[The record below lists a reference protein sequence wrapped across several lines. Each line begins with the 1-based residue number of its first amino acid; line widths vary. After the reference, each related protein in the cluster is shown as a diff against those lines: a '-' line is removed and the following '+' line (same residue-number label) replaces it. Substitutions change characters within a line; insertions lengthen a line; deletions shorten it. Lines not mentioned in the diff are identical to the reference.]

1 MSITINNREFL
12 FIENYTYADYLRQMP
27 DIDPNKVLAL
37 QVNGESISPNA
48 LPQMDS
54 TARTLTYRDE
64 EGRRI
69 YERTLQFVL
78 LMAIRRVLGDSQRV
92 RIEHSL
98 GPGIYIDLPG
108 TQLCCE
114 TAAAIEAAMRAIVA
128 EDIPFTHPDG
138 TKREALQHFAD
149 IGLTDKVRL
158 LNFRNFESNLLFC
171 ADGMTDYF
179 YGEIAPSTGYV
190 PVFAVAY
197 EAPGLLLLMPD
208 SSDPLR
214 PSESYTLPKL
224 KALFAESNRWNDMQ
238 HIAAAADLNDR
249 IAGRGFRE
257 LVRVC
262 EGYQERQI
270 HHIADQFAASGAR
283 LMLIAGPSS
292 SGKTTFSYR
301 LQTALSVIGVEAVRI
316 SLDDYYVDRSTLTPD
331 ENGQY
336 DWERLDTLD
345 VPLLDSHLAALLRG
359 ETVQVPEFN
368 FTTGKREEHTH
379 PMRVEANQCIIIEG
393 IHGLNE
399 QLTASVPREMK
410 FKIYISALTT
420 LNLDDHNRIRTTDA
434 RLLRRIVR
442 DHLFRGTPPEQ
453 TIAMWP
459 IVRRGEENYIF
470 PFQEEADVM
479 FNSSLPYELAIM
491 KKYAYPLL
499 KAIPPTDPGYSI
511 AHRLS
516 KFLNYIYSTDALD
529 EVPPGSILR
538 EFVGG
543 SCYARAE

>member
-1 MSITINNREFL
+1 MSITINDREFL
-12 FIENYTYADYLRQMP
+12 FIENTTYADYLRQMP
-27 DIDPNKVLAL
+27 EIEPHSVLAL
-37 QVNGESISPNA
+37 QVNGESISSNA
-48 LPQMDS
+48 VPEMDS
-54 TARTLTYRDE
+54 AARTLTYRDE

-78 LMAIRRVLGDSQRV
+78 LIAVRRVLGASQRV

-108 TQLCCE
+108 AALSDR
-114 TAAAIEAAMRAIVA
+114 TAADIENAMRDVIA
-128 EDIPFTHPDG
+128 EDIPFTRPDG

-158 LNFRNFESNLLFC
+158 LNFRNFEYNLLFA
-171 ADGMTDYF
+171 ADGVTDYF
-179 YGEIAPSTGYV
+179 YGEIAPSTSYV
-190 PVFAVAY
+190 PVFAV
-197 EAPGLLLLMPD
+197 EFEDPGLLLLMPD
-208 SSDPLR
+208 SADPTQ
-214 PSESYTLPKL
+214 PSKSYTLPKL

-270 HHIADQFAASGAR
+270 HRIADQFAASGAR

-292 SGKTTFSYR
+292 SGKTTFSHR
-301 LQTALSVIGVEAVRI
+301 LQTALSVIGINAVRI
-316 SLDDYYVDRSTLTPD
+316 SLDDYYVDRSTLKPD

-336 DWERLDTLD
+336 DWERIDTLD
-345 VPLLDSHLAALLRG
+345 VALLDSHLSALLRG

-368 FTTGKREEHTH
+368 FNTGRREKHTH
-379 PMRVEANQCIIIEG
+379 PMRVEPDQCIIIEG

-442 DHLFRGTPPEQ
+442 DHLFRGTPPEK

-470 PFQEEADVM
+470 PYQEEADVM

-543 SCYARAE
+543 SCYARTE

>member
-1 MSITINNREFL
+1 MSIFINDREFL
-12 FIENYTYADYLRQMP
+12 FTENTPYIDYLRQMP
-27 DIDPNKVLAL
+27 EIDASKVLAL
-37 QVNGESISPNA
+37 QVNGESISPTA
-48 LPQMDS
+48 MPEMDS
-54 TARTLTYRDE
+54 HARTLTYFDE

-78 LMAIRRVLGDSQRV
+78 LMAVRRVLGDKQRV

-98 GPGIYIDLPG
+98 GQGIYIDLPG
-108 TQLCCE
+108 CAATE
-114 TAAAIEAAMRAIVA
+114 DTAAAIEAEMRRIAA
-128 EDIPFTHPDG
+128 EDIPFVKPEG
-138 TKREALQHFAD
+138 TKRESLQHFED

-158 LNFRNFESNLLFC
+158 LNFRNFEHNLLFC
-171 ADGMTDYF
+171 ADGMMDYF

-190 PVFAVAY
+190 PVFSIEC
-197 EAPGLLLLMPD
+197 EAPGLLLMMPD
-208 SSDPLR
+208 THDPAR
-214 PSESYTLPKL
+214 PAQRRILPKL

-238 HIAAAADLNDR
+238 RIASAADLNDR
-249 IAGRGFRE
+249 IAGHGFRE

-262 EGYQERQI
+262 EGHHERQI
-270 HHIADQFAASGAR
+270 HRIADMIAERGSR
-283 LMLIAGPSS
+283 LILIAGPSS
-292 SGKTTFSYR
+292 SGKTTFSHR
-301 LQTALSVIGVEAVRI
+301 LQTALSVIGVDSVRI
-316 SLDDYYVDRSTLTPD
+316 SLDDYYIDRDKLTPD

-336 DWERLDTLD
+336 DLERLDTLD
-345 VPLLDSHLAALLRG
+345 VPLLDAHLAALLRG
-359 ETVQVPEFN
+359 ETVAMPEFD
-368 FTTGKREEHTH
+368 FTTQRRAPHTH
-379 PMRVEANQCIIIEG
+379 PLTLRADQRIIIEG

-399 QLTASVPREMK
+399 QLTASVPRDQK

-434 RLLRRIVR
+434 RLLRRLVR

-459 IVRRGEENYIF
+459 SVRRGEENYIF

-491 KKYAYPLL
+491 KKYAYPML
-499 KAIPPTDPGYSI
+499 KAVPQNDPGYSI

-529 EVPPGSILR
+529 EIPPGSLLR

-543 SCYARAE
+543 SCYARKE

>member
-1 MSITINNREFL
+1 MSFFINDREFL
-12 FIENYTYADYLRQMP
+12 YTENTRYIDYLAKMP
-27 DIDPNKVLAL
+27 EIDPRKVLAL
-37 QVNGESISPNA
+37 QVNGESLSP
-48 LPQMDS
+48 LSVPQMDS
-54 TARTLTYRDE
+54 RARTLTYRDE

-78 LMAIRRVLGDSQRV
+78 LLAIRRVLGEKQRV

-98 GPGIYIDLPG
+98 GQGIYIDLPG
-108 TQLCCE
+108 IAACE
-114 TAAAIEAAMRAIVA
+114 QTAADIDAEMRRIVA
-128 EDIPFTHPDG
+128 EDLPFTRPDG
-138 TKREALQHFAD
+138 TKRESLQAFEDA
-149 IGLTDKVRL
+149 GLTDKVRL
-158 LNFRNFESNLLFC
+158 LNFRNFEPNLLFC
-171 ADGMTDYF
+171 AGGMIEYF
-179 YGEIAPSTGYV
+179 YGELAPSTGYV
-190 PVFAVAY
+190 PVFAVKC
-197 EAPGLLLLMPD
+197 ESPGLILLMPD
-208 SSDPLR
+208 TAAPERTAPRRS
-214 PSESYTLPKL
+214 LPKL

-262 EGYQERQI
+262 EGYQERLI
-270 HHIADQFAASGAR
+270 HRIADEIAGRGSR
-283 LMLIAGPSS
+283 LILIAGPSS

-301 LQTALSVIGVEAVRI
+301 LQTALSVLGVESVRI
-316 SLDDYYVDRSTLTPD
+316 SMDDYYIDRDKLIPD

-336 DWERLDTLD
+336 DLERLDTLD
-345 VPLLDSHLAALLRG
+345 VPLLDAHLAALLRG
-359 ETVQVPEFN
+359 ETVEIPEFD
-368 FTTGKREEHTH
+368 FTIQRRTDHTH
-379 PMRVEANQCIIIEG
+379 PLTLHPGQVIIIEG

-399 QLTASVPREMK
+399 QLTASVPRSEK
-410 FKIYISALTT
+410 YKIYISALTT

-434 RLLRRIVR
+434 RLLRRLVR

-459 IVRRGEENYIF
+459 SVRRGEENYIF
-470 PFQEEADVM
+470 PYQEEADVM

-491 KKYAYPLL
+491 KKYAYPML
-499 KAIPPTDPGYSI
+499 KAVPPTDPGYSI

-529 EVPPGSILR
+529 EVPPGSLLR

-543 SCYARAE
+543 SCYARKE